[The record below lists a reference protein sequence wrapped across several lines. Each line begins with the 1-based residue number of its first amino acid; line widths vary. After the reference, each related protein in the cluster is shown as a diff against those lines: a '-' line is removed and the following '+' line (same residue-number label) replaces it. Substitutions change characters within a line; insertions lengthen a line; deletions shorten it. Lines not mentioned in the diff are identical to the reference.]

1 MWPRDAGRQR
11 VGIGVGMTPDYDDA
25 RRLYPT
31 LGYMWDGFGP
41 RPTDYGDA
49 EYLTKDLSLGAD
61 QQGA

>member
-1 MWPRDAGRQR
+1 
-11 VGIGVGMTPDYDDA
+11 MTPDYDDA